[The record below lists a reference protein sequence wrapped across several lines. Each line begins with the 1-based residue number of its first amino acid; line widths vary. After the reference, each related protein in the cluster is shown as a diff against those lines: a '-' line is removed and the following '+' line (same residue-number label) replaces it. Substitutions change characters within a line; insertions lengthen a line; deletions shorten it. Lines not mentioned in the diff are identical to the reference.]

1 MCVCVCLLVARL
13 GAREVMLERPVFE
26 TARERRAEQEK
37 ISEQMAHEEE
47 DVDQHQAR

>member
-1 MCVCVCLLVARL
+1 M
-13 GAREVMLERPVFE
+13 ERPVFE

-47 DVDQHQAR
+47 DVDLHQASHC